1 MSVKNN
7 LLSLVI
13 ALLFLAFGNLLHAQQ
28 AVLQRGYDP
37 GLSGAN
43 LSETTL
49 TTSNVNP
56 TTFGLVAT
64 LPVDADVYA
73 QPLYVPH
80 VAVAGKGTH
89 NVLYVASMDDTLY
102 AFDADSGTT
111 LWSVNFAATVGA
123 TPAPIANFTFSGNQ
137 NIVGNM
143 GILSTPVI
151 DASTNIMYLV
161 ACTLENNTLVW
172 RLHAVDITSGSEP
185 LTNVVISGTYAG
197 LAFDGRYQT
206 QRSSLTLAGN
216 QVVFAFGAVE
226 LEYSGGY
233 SGWVMAYSKQTLA
246 QTGTFA
252 TVATGTKGGGV
263 WQSGRPPAVD
273 SAGNVYLFTGN
284 GWQSGYDGIRAFSE
298 TVLKLSPANQLAL
311 LDWFTPSNWSSLDST
326 DKDLSSSGPLVVPN
340 TNPALLAGGGKTGTL
355 YLLNTANL
363 GHFSSTNAGALQVQS
378 IAPQLRGGPV
388 YWQRSA
394 ANGGPLLY
402 NWGPN
407 DYVKAYAFNGS
418 TFATTPTY
426 QGTNAPVYPGGILS
440 ISANGD
446 EPGTGVLWATVA
458 PSGNLYDDPTD
469 PGVLYAMDASNVA
482 TVLWS
487 STMNSTRDALG
498 NFAKFVPPTIANG
511 KVYVATFSNK
521 VAVYGLQP
529 TSPPPPPPT
538 AATPTFSPAPGNY
551 TGTQQVTL
559 SDTTPGAV
567 IHYTTDGTTPTSS
580 SLTYVAG
587 TPLSIASTETVEAIA
602 LAGGYNNSAVANGTY
617 TISAPVTTVSV
628 GLSAAANV
636 VGIGKTG
643 TAVPNGGLD
652 GGGSAYATEL
662 LGTTINWSGA
672 TFTLGTAVSMDAVS
686 NTTVALPSGTYSSV
700 RLLATGV
707 NGNQANQTFV
717 VTYTDGTTTSVTQSL
732 SDWYTPQNYTGESI
746 VSTMSYRLTSTGA
759 KDARTFYLYGYSLAI
774 NSAKTVK
781 SITLPKTR
789 NVVVLAIDLTPVT
802 NSSSPPTSVSLSAS
816 ATLVGIGTIGTAVSS
831 GGLDGNGYAYAT
843 NLLGKSLNWSG
854 ATFTFGAAG
863 VKDAVANATLTLP
876 AGKYSS
882 VKLLGTGVDGN
893 QANQTIVVTYTD
905 GTTTSGTQ
913 GFSDW
918 YTPQHY
924 AGESTASTMAYRVG
938 PTGAQ
943 NNGPLYLYGYSL
955 AINNSK
961 TVKSMTLPKNLHV
974 VVLAI
979 DLVP

>member
-1 MSVKNN
+1 
-7 LLSLVI
+7 
-13 ALLFLAFGNLLHAQQ
+13 
-28 AVLQRGYDP
+28 
-37 GLSGAN
+37 
-43 LSETTL
+43 
-49 TTSNVNP
+49 
-56 TTFGLVAT
+56 
-64 LPVDADVYA
+64 
-73 QPLYVPH
+73 
-80 VAVAGKGTH
+80 
-89 NVLYVASMDDTLY
+89 
-102 AFDADSGTT
+102 
-111 LWSVNFAATVGA
+111 
-123 TPAPIANFTFSGNQ
+123 
-137 NIVGNM
+137 
-143 GILSTPVI
+143 
-151 DASTNIMYLV
+151 MYLV

-172 RLHAVDITSGSEP
+172 RLHAVDITSGTEP
-185 LTNVVISGTYAG
+185 LTNAVISGTYAG

-206 QRSSLTLAGN
+206 QRSSLTLSGN

-252 TVATGTKGGGV
+252 TVATGAKGGGV

-284 GWQSGYDGIRAFSE
+284 GWQSGYDGIGAFSE
-298 TVLKLSPANQLAL
+298 SVLKLSPANQLAL
-311 LDWFTPSNWSSLDST
+311 VDWFTPSNWSSLDNT
-326 DKDLSSSGPLVVPN
+326 DKDLASSGPLVVPN
-340 TNPALLAGGGKTGTL
+340 TNPSLLAGGGKAGAL

-363 GHFSSTNAGALQVQS
+363 GHYSSTNAGALQVQS
-378 IAPQLRGGPV
+378 IAPQFRGGPV

-407 DYVKAYAFNGS
+407 DFVKAYAFNGA
-418 TFATTPTY
+418 TLATTPTY

-446 EPGTGVLWATVA
+446 QPGTGILWATVA
-458 PSGNLYDDPTD
+458 PSGNLFDDPTD

-487 STMNSTRDALG
+487 SNMNSARDALG
-498 NFAKFVPPTIANG
+498 NFAKFAPPTIANG

-521 VAVYGLQP
+521 VAVYSLLP

-538 AATPTFSPAPGNY
+538 AATPTFSPTPGNY

-559 SDTTPGAV
+559 SDSTPGAV
-567 IHYTTDGTTPTSS
+567 IYYTTDGTTPTSS
-580 SLTYVAG
+580 SPAYVAG
-587 TPLSIASTETVEAIA
+587 APLSIGSTETIEAIA
-602 LAGGYNNSAVANGTY
+602 VASGYNNSAVASGTY

-628 GLSAAANV
+628 SLSTVANV
-636 VGIGKTG
+636 VGIGKVG

-652 GGGSAYATEL
+652 GSGSAYATDL
-662 LGTTINWSGA
+662 LGTTITWSGA
-672 TFTLGTAVSMDAVS
+672 TFTLGTAGSLDAVS
-686 NTTVALPSGTYSSV
+686 NTTVPLPSGTYSSV
-700 RLLATGV
+700 KVLAAGV
-707 NGNQANQTFV
+707 NGNQPNQTFV
-717 VTYTDGTTTSVTQSL
+717 ITYTDGTTTSVTQSL
-732 SDWYTPQNYTGESI
+732 SDWHTPQNYTGESI
-746 VSTMSYRLTSTGA
+746 VSSMPYRLTSTGA
-759 KDARTFYLYGYSLAI
+759 TDARTFYLYGYSLAI

-781 SITLPKTR
+781 SITLPKIR
-789 NVVVLAIDLTPVT
+789 NVVALAIDLTPVT
-802 NSSSPPTSVSLSAS
+802 NSSNPPTGVSLTAS
-816 ATLVGIGTIGTAVSS
+816 ATTVGIGTIGKAVSN

-843 NLLGKSLNWSG
+843 NLLGTSLNRSG
-854 ATFTFGAAG
+854 ATFVFGAAG
-863 VKDAVANATLTLP
+863 AKDAVANATVPLP

-905 GTTTSGTQ
+905 GTTTTVTQ

-918 YTPQHY
+918 YTPQRY
-924 AGESTASTMAYRVG
+924 PGESTASTMAYRVG

-943 NNGPLYLYGYSL
+943 NNGPLYLYGYSVP
-955 AINNSK
+955 INNSK
-961 TVKSMTLPKNLHV
+961 TVKSITLPRNLHV